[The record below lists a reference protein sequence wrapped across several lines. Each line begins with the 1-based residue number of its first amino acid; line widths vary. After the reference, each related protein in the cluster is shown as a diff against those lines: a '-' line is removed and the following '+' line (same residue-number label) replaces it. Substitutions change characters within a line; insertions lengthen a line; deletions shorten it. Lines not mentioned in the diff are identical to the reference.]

1 MALLLPIFR
10 FTAGSR
16 LSNHDRRRGR
26 QCSYPSMPEHT
37 RVSPGKGP
45 TSFCKDRNRCC
56 LQCSLLTAAD
66 CIRAPEPLAL
76 WPPSAALSMARFLLS
91 YSVMSLFVLLVS
103 PESLVLS
110 WGCVA
115 R

>member
-37 RVSPGKGP
+37 RLSPGKG
-45 TSFCKDRNRCC
+45 SASSCKDRNRCC
-56 LQCSLLTAAD
+56 LQCSLLIASGLRNPWL
-66 CIRAPEPLAL
+66 CGHPRRPCQ
-76 WPPSAALSMARFLLS
+76 WPGSCCLTPS
-91 YSVMSLFVLLVS
+91 
-103 PESLVLS
+103 
-110 WGCVA
+110 
-115 R
+115 